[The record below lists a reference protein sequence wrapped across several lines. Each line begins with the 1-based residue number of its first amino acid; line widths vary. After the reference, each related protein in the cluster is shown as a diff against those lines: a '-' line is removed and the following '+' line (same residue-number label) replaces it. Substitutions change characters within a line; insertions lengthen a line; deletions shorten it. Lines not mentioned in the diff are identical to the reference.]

1 MSLFSRSDSRC
12 NDTESVNMSDN
23 WITLIPEDPQFVP
36 KKLKQR
42 AARDRFAE
50 IAPEADQI
58 DIKMSDKVQ
67 FYDCGANFERVCCP
81 ACGSEIPE
89 TWWQDRMDDDHA
101 DGFKLAMYL
110 VSCCGAAY
118 TLHDLVYELPQ
129 GFGRFAL
136 NAMNPNI
143 GKLEE
148 TDKQEF
154 EKILGTKLRVIYQH
168 L

>member
-1 MSLFSRSDSRC
+1 
-12 NDTESVNMSDN
+12 
-23 WITLIPEDPQFVP
+23 
-36 KKLKQR
+36 
-42 AARDRFAE
+42 
-50 IAPEADQI
+50 
-58 DIKMSDKVQ
+58 
-67 FYDCGANFERVCCP
+67 
-81 ACGSEIPE
+81 
-89 TWWQDRMDDDHA
+89 MDDDHA
-101 DGFKLAMYL
+101 DGFKLATYL

-118 TLHDLVYELPQ
+118 TLHDLVYEWPQ

-148 TDKQEF
+148 RDKQEF